1 MLRIIF
7 LIILMSIPAWSLS
20 SIKGYQEW
28 KREKVQLAQSQ
39 VSNLHAQIFKAQS
52 EGNKKLVENL
62 ERQSTQLHWNMEV
75 AQDLSVTDYFVLY
88 LSQQNQPDRFQ
99 QSAAKMSTREVA
111 ELIEAYA
118 KTLNTGPVE
127 AISQSP
133 QQAAVLKKLPY
144 QAIQNK

>member
-1 MLRIIF
+1 M
-7 LIILMSIPAWSLS
+7 S

-28 KREKVQLAQSQ
+28 KREKIQLAQGQ
-39 VSNLHAQIFKAQS
+39 VSSLHAQIFKAQA

-62 ERQSTQLHWNMEV
+62 ERQSAQLHWNMEV

-88 LSQQNQPDRFQ
+88 LSQQSQPDRFQ

-127 AISQSP
+127 TVIQSS
-133 QQAAVLKKLPY
+133 QQATILKKLPF